1 MNEPTLSPLQDVF
14 DPERWGLPLAA
25 IRGLADDLRSF
36 WSGIRHR
43 FKTRT
48 RDTSEHAFTYWRGQ
62 LTMEDNRN
70 FANIERRLTGGDG
83 QGLQQ
88 FMTDSPWQSWG
99 VYQHLQADIRLHP
112 TLQTGGLLILDETA
126 DEKAGAHSAGASRQ
140 RNGRLGKID
149 LCQVATC
156 LTYAHPASGTWVLVD
171 GELFLPEAWFTPA
184 WADLR
189 QAADVPAE
197 RTFATKPALGLAM
210 ILRAQANGLPF
221 DQVACDDLYGRNRA
235 FRATLAT
242 AGIGYAAEVPADT
255 QVYLQAPRVGVPR
268 HRNKKGAAPSR
279 LRVLSRPVTHTAQA
293 LARSPHTDWQRVH
306 VRASERG
313 ELVADFVVRPVW
325 TLTQDM
331 AVRPEWL
338 VIRRDLDGK
347 LTFVLLNA
355 PPDTPATA
363 LIERSCQRY
372 LTERAFQDAKSE
384 LGWADFQAQSYRAW
398 DHHMAL
404 TAAATWF
411 IAGVKLKWRAA
422 YLRDPQLQ
430 RQFEL
435 EILPALSTANV
446 RDLLQSV
453 LPVPQLTPQQAR
465 EAVATHLV
473 QRARSTRSR
482 LKAQQNHGDSS

>member
-1 MNEPTLSPLQDVF
+1 MNEPTVSPLRDVF

-25 IRGLADDLRSF
+25 VQGLAHDLRTF
-36 WSGIRHR
+36 WSGLRHC

-48 RDTSEHAFTYWRGQ
+48 RNTSEHAYTYWRGQ
-62 LTMEDNRN
+62 LTMEDHRN

-88 FMTDSPWQSWG
+88 FMTDSPWRSWG
-99 VYQHLQADIRLHP
+99 VYQHLQGEITAHP
-112 TLQTGGLLILDETA
+112 ALQTGGLLILDETA
-126 DEKAGAHSAGASRQ
+126 DEKAGGHSAGASRQ

-156 LTYAHPASGTWVLVD
+156 LTYAHPASGTWALVD
-171 GELFLPEAWFTPA
+171 GELFLPQAWFTPA

-189 QAADVPAE
+189 TTLDIPAE
-197 RTFATKPALGLAM
+197 RTFATKPELGLAM

-221 DQVACDDLYGRNRA
+221 DQVACDDLYGKKKE
-235 FRATLAT
+235 FRAALEA
-242 AGIGYAAEVPADT
+242 AGLGYAAEVSSDT
-255 QVYLQAPRVGVPR
+255 QVYLQAPKVAVPR
-268 HRNKKGAAPSR
+268 RRNKKREAPSQ
-279 LRVLSRPVTHTAQA
+279 LRVVSPQVAHEVRA
-293 LARSPHTDWQRVH
+293 LVRRQQTDWQHVA

-313 ELVADFVVRPVW
+313 ELVADFHVRPVW
-325 TLTQDM
+325 TLTRDLR
-331 AVRPEWL
+331 VRSEWL
-338 VIRRDLDGK
+338 VIRRDPDGK
-347 LTFVLLNA
+347 LTYLLLNA
-355 PPDTPATA
+355 PPETPPLA

-398 DHHMAL
+398 EHHMAL

-411 IAGVKLKWRAA
+411 IAGVKLKWRTA
-422 YLRDPQLQ
+422 YARDPQLR

-435 EILPALSTANV
+435 EVLPALSTANV

-453 LPVPQLTPQQAR
+453 LPMPALSPQQAR
-465 EAVATHLV
+465 EAVVTHLV
-473 QRARSTRSR
+473 RRARSTRSR

>member
-1 MNEPTLSPLQDVF
+1 MNEAIVNPRQDVF

-25 IRGLADDLRSF
+25 VQGLADDLRSF
-36 WSGIRHR
+36 WRGLRHR

-48 RDTSEHAFTYWRGQ
+48 RDTSEHAYTYWRGQ
-62 LTMEDNRN
+62 LTMEDRRN

-88 FMTDSPWQSWG
+88 FMTDSPWSSAG
-99 VYQHLQADIRLHP
+99 VYQHLQAEIGVHP
-112 TLQTGGLLILDETA
+112 ALQTGGLLILDETA
-126 DEKAGAHSAGASRQ
+126 DEKAGAHSAGAGRQ

-156 LTYAHPASGTWVLVD
+156 LTYAHPASGTWVLVA

-184 WADLR
+184 WADWR
-189 QAADVPAE
+189 AAADVPAE
-197 RTFATKPALGLAM
+197 RTFTTKPALGLAM
-210 ILRAQANGLPF
+210 ILRAQANRLPF
-221 DQVACDDLYGRNRA
+221 DQVACDDLYGRNKA
-235 FRATLAT
+235 FRATLAA

-255 QVYLQAPRVGVPR
+255 QVYLQAPKVAVPR
-268 HRNKKGAAPSR
+268 RRHKKGAAPR
-279 LRVLSRPVTHTAQA
+279 QPRVVSAQVAHEVRA
-293 LARSPHTDWQRVH
+293 LVRRQQTDWQRVA

-313 ELVADFVVRPVW
+313 ELIADFHVRPVW

-331 AVRPEWL
+331 TVRPEWL
-338 VIRRDLDGK
+338 VIRRDQDGK
-347 LTFVLLNA
+347 LTYVLLNA
-355 PPDTPATA
+355 PPDTSAA
-363 LIERSCQRY
+363 VLIERACQRY

-398 DHHMAL
+398 EHHMAL
-404 TAAATWF
+404 TAAASWF
-411 IAGVKLKWRAA
+411 IAGVKLKWRTA
-422 YLRDPQLQ
+422 YARDPHLQ

-473 QRARSTRSR
+473 HRARSTRSR